1 MYVRSRGV
9 SGSLGGGRTESDN
22 AEKYRRRALEVI
34 ATSVRYLDSL
44 FGITAIDLTDAWRL
58 HQHQPPPTKRRRAQR
73 GEQPDRPKHADNRV
87 TLPPCRFG

>member
-22 AEKYRRRALEVI
+22 AEKYRRSALEEI

-58 HQHQPPPTKRRRAQR
+58 HQHQPPHKKEESTTR
-73 GEQPDRPKHADNRV
+73 
-87 TLPPCRFG
+87 